1 MIHNTLFTGK
11 LLIHQAEMQSTNDF
25 AKDIISKTTPI
36 DGTVILADAQT
47 KGKGQGSNQ
56 WLTQP
61 NENLTFS
68 IVFNTHFLPANQQF
82 YMNMAIANG
91 VRQALQVLDKS
102 NDYFIKWPNDIIGNH
117 FKIGGILIENTIMGA
132 HLKYS
137 IIGVGVNVN
146 QTIFENLPNATSI
159 KQLTHQNYVL
169 PEVLN
174 TLCAQIENQFLRL
187 RNGKLEAIREDY
199 NEHLFQLE
207 KQIDFVINRQTVHGK
222 IKEVNALGQ
231 MGIEVAHHLHY
242 YNHGEI
248 KWVLDARQ

>member
-11 LLIHQAEMQSTNDF
+11 LLIHQAEMPSTNDF

-47 KGKGQGSNQ
+47 HGKGQGSNQ

-61 NENLTFS
+61 YENLTFS
-68 IVFNTHFLPANQQF
+68 IIYHTHFLPANQQF

-102 NDYFIKWPNDIIGNH
+102 NEYFIKWPNDIIGNH
-117 FKIGGILIENTIMGA
+117 FKIAGILIENTIMGA

-146 QTIFENLPNATSI
+146 QTSFENLPNATSL
-159 KQLTHQNYVL
+159 KQLTLQHFAL

-174 TLCAQIENQFLRL
+174 ILCVQIENQFLRL
-187 RNGKLEAIREDY
+187 RNGKLEAIRKDY
-199 NEHLFQLE
+199 NAHLFQLDKE
-207 KQIDFVINRQTVHGK
+207 IDFEINRETVQG
-222 IKEVNALGQ
+222 IVKEVNALGQ
-231 MGIEVAHHLHY
+231 LGIEGANHLHY

-248 KWVLDARQ
+248 KWDLRR

>member
-68 IVFNTHFLPANQQF
+68 IIFHTHFLPANQQF

-102 NDYFIKWPNDIIGNH
+102 NEYFIKWPNDIIGNH
-117 FKIGGILIENTIMGA
+117 FKIGGILIENTIMGP

-137 IIGVGVNVN
+137 IIGIGVNVN

-174 TLCAQIENQFLRL
+174 ILCAQIENQFLRL
-187 RNGKLEAIREDY
+187 RNGKLEAIRKDY
-199 NEHLFQLE
+199 NKHLFQLE
-207 KQIDFVINRQTVHGK
+207 KEIDFEINRQTVQGK
-222 IKEVNALGQ
+222 VIEVNALGQ
-231 MGIEVAHHLHY
+231 LGIEVAHHWQY

-248 KWVLDARQ
+248 KWALRR